1 MIIYNAK
8 AIPFF
13 VRLELS
19 DGLKFV
25 GLTLYMPP
33 VIALNQAFWQED
45 FFPPRK
51 IALCGCLGCYP
62 IFKGLFM
69 FLVKASQKKYTN
81 KPKRCSRLS
90 ITSHLTPF
98 LIFLVLL
105 GSVIQLHKTFLAKWR
120 LYFTF

>member
-1 MIIYNAK
+1 M
-8 AIPFF
+8 AIPFL

-51 IALCGCLGCYP
+51 IALCGCLSCYP

-69 FLVKASQKKYTN
+69 FLVKASQKK
-81 KPKRCSRLS
+81 
-90 ITSHLTPF
+90 
-98 LIFLVLL
+98 
-105 GSVIQLHKTFLAKWR
+105 
-120 LYFTF
+120 